1 MIVDVHLPDLSFV
14 RKIEESFYINRGV
27 YNTIDEWFYNNGFI
41 DVLERRMHIL
51 KFLQYIT
58 ANLTEEQLTKRLSFP
73 DGLTNT
79 LESYVNAQE
88 IGKKQYLH
96 SVNVTKN

>member
-1 MIVDVHLPDLSFV
+1 MTVDVHLPDLSFV

-27 YNTIDEWFYNNGFI
+27 YNTIDAWFYDYKFK

-51 KFLQYIT
+51 KFLLYIKE
-58 ANLTEEQLTKRLSFP
+58 NLTEEQSTKRLFFP

-79 LESYVNAQE
+79 LESYVELQG
-88 IGKKQYLH
+88 IGKKI
-96 SVNVTKN
+96 VVA

>member
-27 YNTIDEWFYNNGFI
+27 YNTIDAWFYDNGFT
-41 DVLERRMHIL
+41 DVLERRIHIL

-58 ANLTEEQLTKRLSFP
+58 ANVEVKLAKRLFP

-79 LESYVNAQE
+79 LERYVTLE
-88 IGKKQYLH
+88 GIRKKE
-96 SVNVTKN
+96 VFV

>member
-14 RKIEESFYINRGV
+14 RKIEESFSINRGV
-27 YNTIDEWFYNNGFI
+27 YNTIDEWFYNYGFK

-51 KFLQYIT
+51 KFLQYIPVN
-58 ANLTEEQLTKRLSFP
+58 AEEQLTKKRLFFS

-79 LESYVNAQE
+79 LENYVNLQE
-88 IGKKQYLH
+88 IRKKVVLA
-96 SVNVTKN
+96 